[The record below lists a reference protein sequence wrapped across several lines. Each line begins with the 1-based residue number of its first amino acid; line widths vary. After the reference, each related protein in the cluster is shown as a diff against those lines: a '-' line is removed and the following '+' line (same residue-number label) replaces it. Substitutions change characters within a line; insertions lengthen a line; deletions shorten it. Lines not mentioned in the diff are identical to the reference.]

1 MLSSRRCR
9 FQVSSNPPPYPFVL
23 RFAIESPQDFLHP
36 LKRAGESRSAQES
49 LTAFLGGRAGATSLR
64 GFSWGR
70 AGANIPPSIPK
81 RVQSYYNFPRCP
93 NLCTKYPASV
103 ITIHPQK
110 QQKSIFYSTDR
121 LTHYSD
127 SLCRKEKKYQQKCTF
142 LHKRLAYIN
151 FLLYLCTVF

>member
-1 MLSSRRCR
+1 MLIVCYRLDGVGFK
-9 FQVSSNPPPYPFVL
+9 FQVTRPRTLLF
-23 RFAIESPQDFLHP
+23 
-36 LKRAGESRSAQES
+36 SAS
-49 LTAFLGGRAGATSLR
+49 LSKVHRTFFTRRKGRGSCGATSLR